1 MLSNDFFTLNKN
13 FMMHTSKFYV
23 KKQQRKTEKKTK
35 SKRIL
40 IFIWYLLVFFFIL
53 YNLVGL
59 CSFLDFL
66 QCTKGI
72 LSFFTEKLSFQF
84 KTSNQCLFPL
94 LGKKKSFKNCPD
106 ARLLRKKD
114 NILRLNFFFNETFM
128 SFLLDF
134 I

>member
-94 LGKKKSFKNCPD
+94 LGKKKVLKIALMQDYSV
-106 ARLLRKKD
+106 KKT
-114 NILRLNFFFNETFM
+114 IYFVSIFFSMKLSCLFY
-128 SFLLDF
+128 
-134 I
+134 